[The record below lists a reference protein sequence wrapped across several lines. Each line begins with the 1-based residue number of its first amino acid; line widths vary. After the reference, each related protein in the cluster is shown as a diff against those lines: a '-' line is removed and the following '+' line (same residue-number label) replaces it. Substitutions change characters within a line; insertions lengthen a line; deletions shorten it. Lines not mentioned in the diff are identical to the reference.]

1 MEDEIF
7 IEIMSKV
14 TKAGMWY
21 AIKDDGRLGYRGA
34 PGISAHLTAIVCV
47 PFCLTLTI
55 PHPTNTIDRF
65 RCRLVISLTAYLH
78 EEMGNRVANE

>member
-1 MEDEIF
+1 VEDEIF

-14 TKAGMWY
+14 TKAGMWD

-47 PFCLTLTI
+47 SFRLSPYLLHNQQRPSSRSTITVLTALITRRCWKGWLTI
-55 PHPTNTIDRF
+55 D
-65 RCRLVISLTAYLH
+65 
-78 EEMGNRVANE
+78 

>member
-14 TKAGMWY
+14 TKAGMWD

-47 PFCLTLTI
+47 SY
-55 PHPTNTIDRF
+55 RF
-65 RCRLVISLTAYLH
+65 VFL
-78 EEMGNRVANE
+78 